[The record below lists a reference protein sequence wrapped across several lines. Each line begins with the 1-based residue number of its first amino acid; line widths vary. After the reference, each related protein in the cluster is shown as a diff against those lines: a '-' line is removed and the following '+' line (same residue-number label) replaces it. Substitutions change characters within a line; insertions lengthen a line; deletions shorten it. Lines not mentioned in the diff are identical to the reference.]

1 MVVKGGTDFCGSGKA
16 PMLPAKKKKRDVSVP
31 SRLGIFILFHV
42 LPDKSL
48 NVALHVALTKKIFK

>member
-16 PMLPAKKKKRDVSVP
+16 PMLPAKKEKGRFPP

-42 LPDKSL
+42 LPDKTL
-48 NVALHVALTKKIFK
+48 NVALHVAL